1 MGNWS
6 CVAAVTVAFVYTLA
20 TAPTIVLVLPTVSQA
35 GQTSQAQLQANDPR
49 TPTSSLQ
56 WRGCLICRCRPDM
69 GLVDCTGKIMSDG
82 RLPDVESFPTNTSTY
97 NFGDCGVNHVD
108 YDYFLAFPTI
118 AVIRGDNN
126 HIREPFLVPPTT
138 SLLYLSN
145 NSLTTTSDFF
155 NTSFSYN
162 NLQEVDLS
170 YNSISVLH
178 SGAFK
183 GLNHLKSLYANF
195 LKIKN
200 FSL

>member
-1 MGNWS
+1 
-6 CVAAVTVAFVYTLA
+6 VAAVTVAFVYTLA

-118 AVIRGDNN
+118 AVMYGYRISY
-126 HIREPFLVPPTT
+126 T
-138 SLLYLSN
+138 LYC
-145 NSLTTTSDFF
+145 F
-155 NTSFSYN
+155 
-162 NLQEVDLS
+162 
-170 YNSISVLH
+170 
-178 SGAFK
+178 
-183 GLNHLKSLYANF
+183 
-195 LKIKN
+195 
-200 FSL
+200 FSLAGRYGGFQDVTGSRAELVRLIRQVIRFSL